1 MPQYIKTH
9 SNYVLK
15 SKHQTLGDGSTVWER
30 DITTIGGLNQFAP
43 GQTPIYRSNN
53 FIITVRNDG
62 GISNQY
68 TTKKW
73 KENDSSGETWT
84 LSALS
89 GMVSDFDEQNDVK
102 IVLKKDYY
110 DFRDFVYYGSLT
122 EMFRASI
129 NDIIARFPGELF
141 GTCEK
146 IYYTTYVRDEDTNDR
161 LEKRERLGG
170 DEDLYEVTNPFGID
184 LHTLIAPRDADPL
197 KFFANDG
204 FKNYL
209 LYKGNSS
216 TAITSW
222 TVTYV
227 CNGEEI
233 PEECE
238 CQITNDIEGD
248 IPDTGLVFTFT
259 QKTTCKQPQTSSCCY
274 DVGDKIADIK
284 ICVEGG
290 TCYCLSAWMGD
301 NKQIHYLSKKYSTG
315 GDCKGLACD
324 DFHIRPKNTFIDK
337 FRNELDNF
345 QRLILNDNTTPKY
358 KATFSVIYGD
368 DYGYHRQFED
378 FVFPSSDGGYNIDPT
393 AFGFNAYTSRLA
405 DIGEFYDE
413 FFTDNLY
420 RSLTHEAIK
429 NFDWTYTRE
438 FEQGDEEEYVIGG
451 QKMQKAIRVFA
462 REFDE
467 TISYINNI
475 RTLNRVTYDERDN
488 LPDYFL
494 TDTVENDGWNVQLV
508 IPFDLTEYYVDENG
522 KKTGKNDVY
531 IEDEGD
537 CNGQIWNQRNGK
549 KPFIREFTQS
559 STTEIRPYSR
569 KDNGYFIGCKTATET
584 GENNCYYKS
593 TTPYKLIKSVQ
604 GDTWYDE
611 KDLAGNGLLKYR
623 IKSYSSD
630 ELYTYYDV
638 NNEFLKRLKLNSR
651 YILRHKDTREGMEM
665 ILGMFGLRSK
675 EFYER
680 DITFNPCRNGIRYGT
695 KDYDYEIDEY
705 WAKTSRIE
713 DKWDCVHN
721 MYRIDWINSTKT
733 IQYDYRSVSNYTNG
747 ASMVDYLPYQGL
759 PVRYEDR
766 DGKRYLYPNFEKYEQ
781 YDGNPYFQMKGGW
794 QAKQVV
800 GINRTHTYN
809 FQFDAEDKVVF
820 NTGNTCADMLYKET
834 VRNIRRFDTLQEMLS
849 VPSNEV
855 HNGQIVYVSNI
866 KPNTAVVEGY
876 VYDIKTDVRGRY
888 IELVKINGTVRV
900 GEDIYF
906 NEYVRVYGNS
916 SSTTQKSYFL
926 NDLPNGYI
934 IKAYIVGTDQFSC
947 SDDYTNITTIQI
959 LSNDSVLMTNY
970 FELTDFYSSNRIDNG
985 SNGGWRRLSVNDNR
999 YKIIN
1004 TIVNDNKGNNPHNGN
1019 MVYDNGTEY
1028 FKYYEQLFKHALEED
1043 LFDERCYDDYFGEV
1057 EEIGGYGFKFD
1068 NAIDII
1074 KEERDAA
1081 CSYYIKGKNYEI
1093 KECNNQITTK
1103 VIALNYKTN
1112 HDGLKKII
1120 YTDDSTWK
1128 NRIQTILNTKYSGKD
1143 IKDLT
1148 KEELE
1153 GLETSLRE
1161 FCCNPVDGFYDCI
1174 DDMYEKLDFYY
1185 IKDSGT
1191 TTNEILNTKFMKI
1204 TFYLHNEAFS
1214 QQGQCE
1220 MKYLDDIVMNYLTQ
1234 MIPST
1239 TILQIRYEKK
1249 VSING

>member
-259 QKTTCKQPQTSSCCY
+259 QKTTCTQPQTSSCCY
-274 DVGDKIADIK
+274 DAGDKIADIK

-290 TCYCLSAWMGD
+290 TCYCISAWMGD

-324 DFHIRPKNTFIDK
+324 DFHIRPKSTFIDK

-522 KKTGKNDVY
+522 KKTGKNDIY

-800 GINRTHTYN
+800 GINHTHTYN

-876 VYDIKTDVRGRY
+876 VYDIKTDVRGKY

-906 NEYVRVYGNS
+906 NDYVRVYGNS

-947 SDDYTNITTIQI
+947 SDDYTSITTIQI
-959 LSNDSVLMTNY
+959 LYNDSVLMTNY
-970 FELTDFYSSNRIDNG
+970 FELTDFYNSNRIDNG

-1068 NAIDII
+1068 NGECGYYITKNDSTVTEGNLVTTTIELNYKINHNALGTTTKDG
-1074 KEERDAA
+1074 KT
-1081 CSYYIKGKNYEI
+1081 YYIKGSN
-1093 KECNNQITTK
+1093 
-1103 VIALNYKTN
+1103 V
-1112 HDGLKKII
+1112 
-1120 YTDDSTWK
+1120 
-1128 NRIQTILNTKYSGKD
+1128 
-1143 IKDLT
+1143 
-1148 KEELE
+1148 
-1153 GLETSLRE
+1153 
-1161 FCCNPVDGFYDCI
+1161 V
-1174 DDMYEKLDFYY
+1174 
-1185 IKDSGT
+1185 
-1191 TTNEILNTKFMKI
+1191 TNEILNTKFMKI

-1249 VSING
+1249 